1 MEERLKKIE
10 ARAKALGWNFHLD
23 DSCDNPRYEIEGY
36 AAEWQLSGHGDLD
49 IDLQA
54 AERLLSAYEPGP
66 TIRFYM
72 KDVQGLGP
80 KMMIDYDKDSM
91 PSVPGTYKLIP
102 VEVDD
107 G

>member
-1 MEERLKKIE
+1 MMDATTRLAAIE

-54 AERLLSAYEPGP
+54 AERLLSAYE
-66 TIRFYM
+66 
-72 KDVQGLGP
+72 LGP
-80 KMMIDYDKDSM
+80 PVEVTINGIK
-91 PSVPGTYKLIP
+91 YKLIP

-107 G
+107 GRSDTPE